1 VTLPHDPDI
10 ISDSLE
16 GRRGHPIPTTVSRQG
31 VLQHG
36 PLGKVMLRYSVPL
49 RTEQRL
55 DLFSLFTSHFPVRNS
70 NFVFPA
76 PGRSNKLQLSTAR
89 PRIENCPLPKVEIG
103 NCHIIWGCNGA
114 YLIHV
119 QYCVHLVHGYTATMI
134 EYVEGSSPTAF
145 PATHG
150 PRGVA
155 VKSNWAPP
163 AKKTIITPLL
173 LRRRQR

>member
-1 VTLPHDPDI
+1 VGGKAPGQECSDSTCCWKTLVTLPHDPDI
-10 ISDSLE
+10 MWRAAHSDSLE

-70 NFVFPA
+70 NFVFLA

-119 QYCVHLVHGYTATMI
+119 QYTAT
-134 EYVEGSSPTAF
+134 
-145 PATHG
+145 
-150 PRGVA
+150 R
-155 VKSNWAPP
+155 
-163 AKKTIITPLL
+163 L
-173 LRRRQR
+173 Q